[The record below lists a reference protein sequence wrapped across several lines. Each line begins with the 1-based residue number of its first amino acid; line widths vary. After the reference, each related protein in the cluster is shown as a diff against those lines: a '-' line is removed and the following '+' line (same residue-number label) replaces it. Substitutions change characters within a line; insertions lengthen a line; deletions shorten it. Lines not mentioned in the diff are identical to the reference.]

1 MSQVAVQKLDS
12 SETVS
17 RSIMEDM
24 AALTERIRRRAY
36 ELFEGRG
43 DGGGSALSDWLTA
56 ENALLLTPESELIE
70 SDDKFELQIAAPGF
84 DANDID
90 VSALPDALIVHAK
103 NTHNHEKTEGNV
115 RLCEFGEKTLFR
127 QFALPA
133 PIDVNKVTTSL
144 HKGILKV
151 AAPKAEKTA
160 LKYRAAAV

>member
-1 MSQVAVQKLDS
+1 MSQVAVQKIS
-12 SETVS
+12 SNEAVS

-36 ELFEGRG
+36 ELFQSRG
-43 DGGGSALSDWLTA
+43 GGDGSALSDWLTA
-56 ENALLLTPESELIE
+56 ENSLLLTPESELVE

-90 VSALPDALIVHAK
+90 VSALPDALIIHAK
-103 NTHNHEKTEGNV
+103 TTHNHEKTEGNV
-115 RLCEFGEKTLFR
+115 SFCEFGEKTLYRRFD
-127 QFALPA
+127 LPA

-151 AAPKAEKTA
+151 AVPKAEKMA
-160 LKYRAAAV
+160 LKRGSAAA